1 MLPPRTFSSRSR
13 MKGRRLLCCGAGGG
27 ELFPPVK
34 TRPQTSHIHPYERR
48 AQGMRQKWRRLLK
61 VEGRKKVIKEI
72 EIGEG
77 IKREGNPRGIEREE
91 EKGEMRVSE

>member
-1 MLPPRTFSSRSR
+1 M
-13 MKGRRLLCCGAGGG
+13 
-27 ELFPPVK
+27 
-34 TRPQTSHIHPYERR
+34 
-48 AQGMRQKWRRLLK
+48 LK

>member
-1 MLPPRTFSSRSR
+1 